1 MKAILLL
8 ALIFAVACVEPE
20 DAVVTIDV
28 ELLQSAVARGV
39 NIMRYVPVLS
49 ELYQKERFDDFT
61 TVTANLI
68 ENTFTAVTNL
78 VEAITYNPENM
89 EKTLQGNWNFNIGGF
104 NLPCINICLNWGSGS
119 YGCNCS

>member
-1 MKAILLL
+1 MAKEVAGLIKLQIPGGKANPSPPVGP
-8 ALIFAVACVEPE
+8 ALGAK
-20 DAVVTIDV
+20 
-28 ELLQSAVARGV
+28 GV
-39 NIMRYVPVLS
+39 NIIRYLPILS
-49 ELYQKERFDDFT
+49 ELYQQKRFDVFPKI
-61 TVTANLI
+61 TADLV